1 MNGNDDRSAFEKA
14 MRDVKPLAR
23 KPRVAVSRPRRRALT
38 EPRRVTGAAAAI
50 VTDGERAT
58 FRRETVP
65 EPTLLELARGR
76 IRADDEADLHG
87 LTADEAQIA
96 LARFIAEALAQGR
109 RSVRIVHGKGRRS
122 GPGGPVLKGLVHRWL
137 AENEAVLAFTTADA
151 RHGGTGAT
159 CVLLG
164 SR

>member
-1 MNGNDDRSAFEKA
+1 MNGSDDRSAFEKA

-38 EPRRVTGAAAAI
+38 EQRRVTDAAAI

-58 FRRETVP
+58 FRREAVP
-65 EPTLLELARGR
+65 EPTLLELERGR
-76 IRADDEADLHG
+76 IRAEDEADLHG

-96 LARFIAEALAQGR
+96 LARFIAEALAHGR